1 MAKRLILMCGIPGAG
16 KSTFIKNHI
25 ASDGIIISRD
35 AIRFDMLKSNEDY
48 FSKENE
54 VWDEYVKALKKA
66 IKCEWYTDVV
76 ADATHLNA
84 RARNKILNAISDVL
98 NEVEVYVLYV
108 DVDLETALKQN
119 SQRTG
124 RALVPESAIKNMYA
138 SLQIPNK
145 AEGYRRFGY
154 IEENI
159 ILFKKER

>member
-1 MAKRLILMCGIPGAG
+1 MAKRLILMMGIPGAG

-35 AIRFDMLKSNEDY
+35 AIRFNMLKSNEDY

-84 RARNKILNAISDVL
+84 KARNKVLNAISDVL
-98 NEVEVYVLYV
+98 NDVEVYVLYV

-124 RALVPESAIKNMYA
+124 RALVPESAIRNMYA

-145 AEGYRRFGY
+145 AEGYNRFGY
-154 IEENI
+154 IGENI
-159 ILFKKER
+159 ILFKRER